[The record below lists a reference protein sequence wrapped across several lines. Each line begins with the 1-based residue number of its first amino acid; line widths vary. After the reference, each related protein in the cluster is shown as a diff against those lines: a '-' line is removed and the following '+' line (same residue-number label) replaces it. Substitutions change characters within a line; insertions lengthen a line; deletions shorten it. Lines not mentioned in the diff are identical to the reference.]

1 MENTLKYNFDDSNSF
16 EFNTRR
22 NKEINLTEY
31 YDLIYQYK
39 NDCLTAAIEF
49 KKKFYTNADIKPTEE
64 LYFSVTIVPLG
75 TFSPEPIVPKSILND
90 GFKRMIRGE

>member
-1 MENTLKYNFDDSNSF
+1 MNSF
-16 EFNTRR
+16 QFNTRR

-49 KKKFYTNADIKPTEE
+49 KKQYYSNSDIKPLEE

-75 TFSPEPIVPKSILND
+75 TFSPEPIVPKSIFND
-90 GFKRMIRGE
+90 NFREAL